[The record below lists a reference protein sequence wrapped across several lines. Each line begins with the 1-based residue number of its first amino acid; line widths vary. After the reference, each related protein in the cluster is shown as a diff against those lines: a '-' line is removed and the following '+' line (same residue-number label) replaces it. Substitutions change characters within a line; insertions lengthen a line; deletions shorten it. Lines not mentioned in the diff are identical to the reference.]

1 MITTDMTR
9 TTARGPGAAAD
20 RRLASTRRPRRPVSS
35 LARLIVSLGLVL
47 GGAAR
52 AQAQAPAELFTPVAN
67 DRLADSTGEQSRR
80 LALVRRRPT
89 TQALHLVRINP
100 SALTGNAV
108 RISIPGDRTFDLT
121 KTGGETRSVED
132 LTWVGT
138 LQGVGGSATLVLR
151 KGDLTGSISSAAG
164 LYRIHPIGGGV
175 HAVVKVNTGRFPRDE
190 PPSFRLK
197 ERQRGALRRPTRL
210 DNRGGNRADLG
221 PTQIDVLVAY
231 TAAAKAAVSDI
242 DATITLAVAEAN
254 QSYVNSAINIHLN
267 LVDSFQINYQETGK
281 SFDTIL
287 ADFVARTDVNQRRD
301 QSGADLAALI
311 IDQPAYCGMADAI
324 LATAATAF
332 AIVHY

>member
-1 MITTDMTR
+1 MCFKEGERRCGAPFVGRPPSGRHLRSMKVR
-9 TTARGPGAAAD
+9 TTAALLLSVLLGCSFRKGREAP
-20 RRLASTRRPRRPVSS
+20 PV
-35 LARLIVSLGLVL
+35 
-47 GGAAR
+47 
-52 AQAQAPAELFTPVAN
+52 PELFTPVAN

-175 HAVVKVNTGRFPRDE
+175 HAVVKVNTQQLPPDE
-190 PPSFRLK
+190 PP
-197 ERQRGALRRPTRL
+197 GA
-210 DNRGGNRADLG
+210 
-221 PTQIDVLVAY
+221 
-231 TAAAKAAVSDI
+231 
-242 DATITLAVAEAN
+242 E
-254 QSYVNSAINIHLN
+254 
-267 LVDSFQINYQETGK
+267 
-281 SFDTIL
+281 
-287 ADFVARTDVNQRRD
+287 
-301 QSGADLAALI
+301 
-311 IDQPAYCGMADAI
+311 
-324 LATAATAF
+324 
-332 AIVHY
+332 